1 MKLTDDLKDL
11 LNGKQLAQKQHIAMI
26 LQSITSEGYPH
37 SAMVSVGEVI
47 ALDSEHLRIALWP
60 QTQTTLSLAKK
71 GKANLVIIYNNMVN
85 YLELDITVLP
95 SPDNEIYER
104 TRLEATI
111 KSIRQDIAKYA
122 DITSGITVEMH
133 EPKQVLKRW
142 NVVLNELLNI

>member
-11 LNGKQLAQKQHIAMI
+11 LNGKQLAQKQHIAMV

-60 QTQTTLSLAKK
+60 QTQTSISLAEKRK
-71 GKANLVIIYNNMVN
+71 SNLIIIYNNMVS
-85 YLELDITVLP
+85 YLELDITLLP
-95 SPDNEIYER
+95 SLDNEVYER
-104 TRLEATI
+104 TRFEATI

-133 EPKQVLKRW
+133 EPEQVLNRW
-142 NVVLNELLNI
+142 NIILQELLK

>member
-1 MKLTDDLKDL
+1 MKLTDDLQDL

-60 QTQTTLSLAKK
+60 QTQTSISLAEKRK
-71 GKANLVIIYNNMVN
+71 SNLIIIYNNMIS
-85 YLELDITVLP
+85 YLELDITLLP
-95 SPDNEIYER
+95 SLDNEVYER
-104 TRLEATI
+104 TRFEATI

-133 EPKQVLKRW
+133 EPEQVLNRW
-142 NVVLNELLNI
+142 NIILQELLK

>member
-1 MKLTDDLKDL
+1 MKLTDDLQDL

-60 QTQTTLSLAKK
+60 QTQTSISLAEKRK
-71 GKANLVIIYNNMVN
+71 SNLIIIYNNMVS
-85 YLELDITVLP
+85 YLELDITLLP
-95 SPDNEIYER
+95 SLDNEVYER
-104 TRLEATI
+104 TRFEATI
-111 KSIRQDIAKYA
+111 KSIRQDVAKYA

-133 EPKQVLKRW
+133 EPEQVLNRW
-142 NVVLNELLNI
+142 NIILQELLK

>member
-11 LNGKQLAQKQHIAMI
+11 LNGKQLAQKQHIAMV

-60 QTQTTLSLAKK
+60 QTQTSISLAEKRK
-71 GKANLVIIYNNMVN
+71 SNLIIIYNNMVS
-85 YLELDITVLP
+85 YLELDITLLP
-95 SPDNEIYER
+95 SLDNEVYER
-104 TRLEATI
+104 TRFEATI
-111 KSIRQDIAKYA
+111 KSIKQDIAKYA

-133 EPKQVLKRW
+133 EPEQVLNRW
-142 NVVLNELLNI
+142 NIILQELLK

>member
-1 MKLTDDLKDL
+1 MKLTDDLQDL

-60 QTQTTLSLAKK
+60 QTQTSISLAEKRK
-71 GKANLVIIYNNMVN
+71 SNLIIIYNNMVS
-85 YLELDITVLP
+85 YLELDITLLP
-95 SPDNEIYER
+95 SLDNEVYER
-104 TRLEATI
+104 TRFETTI
-111 KSIRQDIAKYA
+111 KSIRQDVAKYA

-133 EPKQVLKRW
+133 EPEQVLNRW
-142 NVVLNELLNI
+142 NIILQELLK

>member
-11 LNGKQLAQKQHIAMI
+11 LNGKQLAQKQHIAMV

-60 QTQTTLSLAKK
+60 QTHTSISLAEKRK
-71 GKANLVIIYNNMVN
+71 SNLIIIYNNMVS
-85 YLELDITVLP
+85 YLELDITLLP
-95 SPDNEIYER
+95 SLDNEVYER
-104 TRLEATI
+104 TRFEATI

-133 EPKQVLKRW
+133 EPEQVLNRW
-142 NVVLNELLNI
+142 NIILQELLK

>member
-11 LNGKQLAQKQHIAMI
+11 LNGKQLAQKQNIVMI

-47 ALDSEHLRIALWP
+47 ALNPEYLRIALWP
-60 QTQTTLSLAKK
+60 QTQTTLSLAQKR
-71 GKANLVIIYNNMVN
+71 KANLVIIYNNIVN
-85 YLELDITVLP
+85 YLELDISELP
-95 SPDNEIYER
+95 SPNNEVYER
-104 TRLEATI
+104 TRFEATI

-142 NVVLNELLNI
+142 NIVLHELLNI

>member
-60 QTQTTLSLAKK
+60 QTQTTLSLVKK

-85 YLELDITVLP
+85 YLELDISELP
-95 SPDNEIYER
+95 SLNHEFYER
-104 TRLEATI
+104 TRFEATI
-111 KSIRQDIAKYA
+111 KSIRQDSAKYA
-122 DITSGITVEMH
+122 DIISGITVKMH
-133 EPKQVLKRW
+133 EPEQVLNRW
-142 NVVLNELLNI
+142 NIILQQLLK

>member
-1 MKLTDDLKDL
+1 MKLTDDLQDL

-60 QTQTTLSLAKK
+60 QTQTSISLAEKRK
-71 GKANLVIIYNNMVN
+71 SNLIIIYNNMVS
-85 YLELDITVLP
+85 YLELDITLLP
-95 SPDNEIYER
+95 SLDNEVYER
-104 TRLEATI
+104 TRFEATI

-133 EPKQVLKRW
+133 EPEQVLNRW
-142 NVVLNELLNI
+142 NIILQELLK